1 MRGANFAPR
10 EPLGGVTMIVYR
22 DQVAATAGSSQVFL
36 APHIAD
42 QADDAPERAFVSM
55 MAVYAMRVREGSAPG
70 PYSHERAA
78 LFARLV
84 LMDDDEFRM
93 LAANGLDDRLIAG
106 HFGVPPSE
114 VLAKREDLALR
125 PR

>member
-1 MRGANFAPR
+1 MRGANFVPR

-22 DQVAATAGSSQVFL
+22 DQVAATAGSTHVLL

-42 QADDAPERAFVSM
+42 QPDDAPERAFVSM
-55 MAVYAMRVREGSAPG
+55 MAAYAMRVRDGSAPG

-93 LAANGLDDRLIAG
+93 LAANGLGDLLIAG
-106 HFGVPPSE
+106 HFGVPVAE
-114 VLAKREDLALR
+114 VSAKREDLEL
-125 PR
+125 PGS